1 MDYSSAYKLFES
13 MGFTFKYGE
22 CDPETLFNDVKV
34 LWRGTEF
41 GTMQI
46 DSMVLRRGDGYVH
59 QFNYYGL
66 YPDSQVR
73 EVAEKFIERFESAH
87 DAAKREMVDVIREYF
102 ERRRKDR

>member
-13 MGFTFKYGE
+13 MGFTFKFDEY
-22 CDPETLFNDVKV
+22 DRETMFNDVHV

-41 GTMQI
+41 GTMGL
-46 DSMVLRRGDGYVH
+46 DSMVLRLGDGYVH

-66 YPDSQVR
+66 YPDSRVR

-87 DAAKREMVDVIREYF
+87 DVEKRARVNVIREYF
-102 ERRRKDR
+102 EKRRPL